1 MLCEL
6 AIGIVA
12 AGGALRDVH
21 QDSLRLVPRPQVVRT
36 YAATMTLPMGSRI
49 ARCSATDADD
59 RFAARQLS
67 QTVLEE
73 LGYGLK
79 HVASAKGAKVV
90 LGVWG
95 RDAAIRRAATES
107 RAALYGSAGPPTPLR
122 APVREGYVLVVSPR
136 TIVIAGGDAAG
147 VFYGVQTLKQ
157 LLRANRKGNALPCLV
172 IEDWPE
178 LSLRAWQDDISR
190 GPIPTLSFLKRQVR
204 TLSEFKLNA
213 FTLYTEHVFRLTKH
227 PTIAPSD
234 GITAEE
240 VRELCEYAKRYHVQV
255 IGNFQSFGH
264 FANIL
269 KVKGYEHLAE
279 TDWVLTPAK
288 EESYQ
293 FLKDV
298 YGEIAPAYES
308 PLFNINCDETWG
320 LGEGP
325 SKAMVERM
333 GLGGVYAYHIN
344 RIATLLK
351 EHGKIPMMWGDIAL
365 NHKDIVSRLPK
376 DLIVLT
382 WAYHAADRWDDYIRP
397 FTSMGFRF
405 LVCPGVSCWGQM
417 FPDFE
422 TASINIAN
430 FVRDGRRY
438 GAMGMLNTTWD
449 DSGENFFQF
458 NWLPLAWGAEVA
470 WKPLS
475 EFIGDAA
482 RRQREERYERFCDAF
497 GPIFFGDAGHQAVT
511 ALMQLSALRTN
522 PASGGMRD
530 GAFWQRLETLME
542 QETDSSQAA
551 DLKAQAEQCS
561 MQLATAARG
570 ARRNGDSLMFAQF
583 AADRVV
589 SMADRLLLAARIATE
604 DAPKVQSLWL
614 TTLQRSEGL
623 RDTYARLW
631 RQEARPWWLQVNL
644 DKWNRMIQ
652 ELRSLPNLPI
662 FRPANRW
669 FSGRTFVQA
678 STLSGAPVHYTTDG
692 SEPTQQSPTFD
703 NPVRIL
709 RRTTFRARAF
719 PVGSEAPVVNATFR
733 TLRLPARF
741 ETNMPVYEQ
750 HVPQFAFDEDPDT
763 YFWCSRTS
771 QPGDRFTI
779 VLEELIHPSEIRI
792 WTGHKDHP
800 DDYVAAGVLEVS
812 PDGTTFKPVSEFD
825 KGQVS
830 WKSAGSAIRALRIR
844 VTQPKQ
850 NWLCIREIEID

>member
-6 AIGIVA
+6 AICVA
-12 AGGALRDVH
+12 GALRGV
-21 QDSLRLVPRPQVVRT
+21 QEDSLRLVPRPQVVRT
-36 YAATMTLPMGSRI
+36 FAATTTLPTGSRI
-49 ARCSATDADD
+49 ARCSPTDTDD

-73 LGYGLK
+73 MGHGLK
-79 HVASAKGAKVV
+79 HVASVEGAKVV

-95 RDAAIRRAATES
+95 RDAAIRRAATEEC
-107 RAALYGSAGPPTPLR
+107 AALYGAAGPSTSLR
-122 APVREGYVLVVSPR
+122 APAPEGYVLVVSPR
-136 TIVIAGGDAAG
+136 RIVIAGGDAAG

-157 LLRANRKGNALPCLV
+157 LLRANRRNDALPCVV
-172 IEDWPE
+172 IQDWPE

-190 GPIPTLSFLKRQVR
+190 GPIPTLAFLKRQVR

-213 FTLYTEHVFRLTKH
+213 FTLYTEHVFRLQKH
-227 PTIAPSD
+227 PTIAPKD
-234 GITAEE
+234 GITAAE
-240 VRELCEYAKRYHVQV
+240 VRELCEYAKQFHVQV

-298 YGEIAPAYES
+298 YEEIAPAYDS

-325 SKAMVERM
+325 SKAMVDRM

-344 RIATLLK
+344 RIAALLK
-351 EHGKIPMMWGDIAL
+351 EYGKTPMMWGDIAL
-365 NHKDIVSRLPK
+365 NHKDIVQRLPK

-382 WAYHAADRWDDYIRP
+382 WAYHAADRWDDYIQP
-397 FTSMGFRF
+397 FANLRFRF
-405 LVCPGVSCWGQM
+405 LVCPGVSCWGQL

-430 FVRDGRRY
+430 FVRDGKRY

-449 DSGENFFQF
+449 DSGENLFHF

-470 WKPLS
+470 WKPVS
-475 EFIGDAA
+475 EFVGDAA
-482 RRQREERYERFCDAF
+482 RREREARYERFCDAF
-497 GPIFFGDAGHQAVT
+497 GPIFYGEVGDQAVT
-511 ALMQLSALRTN
+511 ALVQLSALRSN
-522 PASGGMRD
+522 PASSGMRD
-530 GAFWQRLETLME
+530 GAFWQPLNTLME
-542 QETDSSQAA
+542 KGTDASQAA
-551 DLKAQAEQCS
+551 DLKARAQHCS
-561 MQLATAARG
+561 RQLEAAARA

-583 AADRVV
+583 AADRVA
-589 SMADRLLLAARIATE
+589 SMADRVLLAVRMATDE
-604 DAPKVQSLWL
+604 APTVQSFWL
-614 TTLQRSEGL
+614 TTLQQTEGL

-652 ELRSLPNLPI
+652 ELRALPNIPI

-692 SEPTQQSPTFD
+692 SEPTRQSPTFD

-709 RRTTFRARAF
+709 RPTTFRAKAF
-719 PVGSEAPVVNATFR
+719 PATENAPVVRATFR

-750 HVPQFAFDEDPDT
+750 HVPQFAFDEDLDT

-771 QPGDRFTI
+771 QAGDSFTI
-779 VLEELIHPSEIRI
+779 ILEEVIHPSEIRI

-812 PDGTTFKPVSEFD
+812 SDGTLFKPVSEFE
-825 KGQVS
+825 KGQLS
-830 WKSAGSAIRALRIR
+830 WKCSGSAVRALRIR
-844 VTQPKQ
+844 VTEPKQ
-850 NWLCIREIEID
+850 NWLCIREVEID